1 MSPAAA
7 VLEQRGWEESAI
19 LRTQLTKKQN
29 SSSFEYNLLSYLQDA
44 SRSYLQDASM
54 STQLDDVA
62 TSSRNW
68 DEEFQAL
75 LSGCCTS
82 PQEALDLTTKIN
94 VLSQEFAA
102 EATKIVTRIVASEAG
117 SGGGDGGGGDAAE
130 EMLPGITRLERRGVA
145 GGCKYTASGMFFKL
159 TTGDA
164 VSYTHIIHS

>member
-1 MSPAAA
+1 
-7 VLEQRGWEESAI
+7 
-19 LRTQLTKKQN
+19 
-29 SSSFEYNLLSYLQDA
+29 
-44 SRSYLQDASM
+44 M

-62 TSSRNW
+62 TRSRNW

-117 SGGGDGGGGDAAE
+117 SGGGDGGGDGGGGGDAAG

-164 VSYTHIIHS
+164 VSYTHTSYIR